1 MSSYYQ
7 QDYYYDNSNLYN
19 YDYEYNYNNND
30 PIPAQQSKLRSRN
43 LRRGTDLVAAASGGG
58 DCCPHVVDSGLFA
71 ATLAA
76 IPIGHFPI

>member
-30 PIPAQQSKLRSRN
+30 PIPQQSKHRSRN